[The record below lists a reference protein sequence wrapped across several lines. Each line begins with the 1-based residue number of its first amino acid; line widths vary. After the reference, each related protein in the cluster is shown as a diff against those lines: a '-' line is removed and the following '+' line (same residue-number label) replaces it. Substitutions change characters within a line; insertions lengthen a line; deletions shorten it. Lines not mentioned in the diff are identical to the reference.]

1 MYYDKEGKPLDLMEW
16 ANLFE
21 DFEYRQVGDSL
32 VDGIRVS
39 TVWLGLDHNFG
50 RVGPPL
56 IFETMMFDW
65 KDDNRG
71 QDFQWRY
78 STLEQAQAGHA
89 NAVKQMENERLA
101 IE

>member
-65 KDDNRG
+65 TTEDR
-71 QDFQWRY
+71 QVDFQWRY
-78 STLEQAQAGHA
+78 HSLEQAQAGHA
-89 NAVKQMENERLA
+89 NAVKSLENERLVV
-101 IE
+101 E